1 MDSQFQILIH
11 ISMKYKQG
19 QNRYGICYLQGSF
32 ILAKIVK
39 SYGCKLEFGTE
50 YLSVHLRAGLS

>member
-11 ISMKYKQG
+11 TSMKYKQG
-19 QNRYGICYLQGSF
+19 QNRYGICSFQGSF
-32 ILAKIVK
+32 MLARTAK
-39 SYGCKLEFGTE
+39 SYGCKLEFGTK